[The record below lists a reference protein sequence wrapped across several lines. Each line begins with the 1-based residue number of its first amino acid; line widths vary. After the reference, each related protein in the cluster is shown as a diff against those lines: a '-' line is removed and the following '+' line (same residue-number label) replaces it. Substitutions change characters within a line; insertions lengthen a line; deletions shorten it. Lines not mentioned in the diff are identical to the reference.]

1 MDELRSE
8 IRSAF
13 EKEQAAHPPAAA
25 LRRDVVQAVTAQ
37 PRHAP
42 NLQWLAMAAAILL
55 GLAVVAGLMSSR
67 LAAQQ
72 TPVPGHQKASPVA
85 DYGPPPAG
93 VPMVYVQDP
102 SNSSWLI
109 GFDWTGQPRGTVKL
123 SPEAAQGGARMA
135 PDGSAFQV
143 GSTIKGGTDIFLDRL
158 GHPIPTN
165 GVSTDVAGEMWA
177 DDNKHLCLVTL
188 NQQTFAWGLS
198 TRLPGAA
205 ARPVA
210 VIARDPGLGQSGIS
224 LAACSFTSNVAI
236 LVRTVIAWPAE
247 MWIVRISDGK
257 VLSHTTLSN
266 SLANVVASRDGLFIA
281 ENSKRSTGGAT
292 GPSTIIRRVAD
303 RSVVATLDP
312 SMGVLAFS
320 GDDSLVIGYTS
331 PWVDGP
337 IHLAVVD
344 LRSGKVVW
352 RYDGPE
358 GLGSFLAQPNGI
370 DFAIAL
376 KVVPLQPTP
385 CGSTPQTAC
394 PYQAPDPLN
403 DVVILHGDGTAT
415 KISGRYV
422 TTW

>member
-67 LAAQQ
+67 LAAQR

-93 VPMVYVQDP
+93 VPLLYVHDP
-102 SNSSWLI
+102 NNPSWLI
-109 GFDWTGQPRGTVKL
+109 GFDWSGQPRGTVKL
-123 SPEAAQGGARMA
+123 SPEAAQGGVRMA

-224 LAACSFTSNVAI
+224 LAACSFDNNRAI
-236 LVRTVIAWPAE
+236 LVRTVIAWPSE
-247 MWIVRISDGK
+247 LWVVRLTDGK
-257 VLSHTTLSN
+257 VLSHNTYS
-266 SLANVVASRDGLFIA
+266 SSRPFANVVGSGDALFVA
-281 ENSKRSTGGAT
+281 ENSSKSVGQLGSAA
-292 GPSTIIRRVAD
+292 PSTIIRRVSD

-312 SMGVLAFS
+312 SLAVLAFN
-320 GDDSLVIGYTS
+320 GDDSLVLVTS
-331 PWVDGP
+331 SPSLEPAQPALTSV
-337 IHLAVVD
+337 ID
-344 LRSGKVVW
+344 LRSGQAVWHDQGTSVFGGVV
-352 RYDGPE
+352 
-358 GLGSFLAQPNGI
+358 AQPGGR
-370 DFAIAL
+370 DFALIL
-376 KVVPLQPTP
+376 NTSGSQTP
-385 CGSTPQTAC
+385 GV
-394 PYQAPDPLN
+394 PDPMAT
-403 DVVILHGDGTAT
+403 ILIIHGDGSLT
-415 KISGRYV
+415 KFPRLYEPA
-422 TTW
+422 W